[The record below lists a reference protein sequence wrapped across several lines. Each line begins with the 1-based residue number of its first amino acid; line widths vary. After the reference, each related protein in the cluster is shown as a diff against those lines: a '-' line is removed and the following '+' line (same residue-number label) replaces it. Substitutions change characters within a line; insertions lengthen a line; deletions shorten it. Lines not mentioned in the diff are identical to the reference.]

1 MSRDMEA
8 TGWGY
13 THIRVDSFCHKWTI
27 SNFSF
32 CMDGIREKIISAKF
46 SLEASDKV
54 EWCLRVHPNG
64 SDEESRNYLSVYLGL
79 LHCQKSP
86 VWAKYEF
93 WIINSQGKNYQ
104 SRSSINVFSFQKNQ
118 YRGFKRFILRDFL
131 FSNPQRLLAEDQ
143 LTLCCKVSIVGAL
156 FNTPGENI
164 TPAIKD
170 PRHMMADDL
179 GELWENSLF
188 TDCCLFVAGQE
199 FRAHKA
205 ILAAR
210 SPVFRAMFEHEMVER
225 LTNRVDINDLDPK
238 VFKEMMGFIYT
249 GKAPHLHIHS
259 MACDLLAAADR
270 YGMEGLMVLCEDAL
284 SRNLSVENAAHTL
297 ILADLHNIQQ
307 LKTEALYF
315 IAFYASVV
323 SETSEWKSMMESH
336 PHLVA
341 ETFHFLG
348 PAQCFLEPS
357 LKQLK

>member
-1 MSRDMEA
+1 MSGDMEA

-170 PRHMMADDL
+170 PKHMMADD
-179 GELWENSLF
+179 
-188 TDCCLFVAGQE
+188 
-199 FRAHKA
+199 
-205 ILAAR
+205 
-210 SPVFRAMFEHEMVER
+210 P
-225 LTNRVDINDLDPK
+225 
-238 VFKEMMGFIYT
+238 
-249 GKAPHLHIHS
+249 
-259 MACDLLAAADR
+259 
-270 YGMEGLMVLCEDAL
+270 AL
-284 SRNLSVENAAHTL
+284 RKLR
-297 ILADLHNIQQ
+297 Q
-307 LKTEALYF
+307 
-315 IAFYASVV
+315 
-323 SETSEWKSMMESH
+323 
-336 PHLVA
+336 
-341 ETFHFLG
+341 
-348 PAQCFLEPS
+348 
-357 LKQLK
+357 

>member
-1 MSRDMEA
+1 MEA

-32 CMDGIREKIISAKF
+32 FMDGTREKITSPKF

-64 SDEESRNYLSVYLGL
+64 SDEESKDYLSVYLGL

-93 WIINSQGKNYQ
+93 WITTSQGEKYQ
-104 SRSSINVFSFQKNQ
+104 CMKSFNVHSFQKNQ
-118 YRGFKRFILRDFL
+118 YRGFKKFILGDFL
-131 FSNPQRLLAEDQ
+131 ISHPRRLLPENK

-170 PRHMMADDL
+170 PRHMIADDL
-179 GELWENSLF
+179 GELWENSLC

-210 SPVFRAMFEHEMVER
+210 SPVFRAMFENEMKES
-225 LTNRVDINDLDPK
+225 LKNPIEIMDLDLD

-249 GKAPHLHIHS
+249 GKAPHLHSHS
-259 MACDLLAAADR
+259 MACDVLPAADK
-270 YGMEGLMVLCEDAL
+270 YGLVGLKVLCEDVL
-284 SRNLSVENAAHTL
+284 CRNLSVKTAAHTL

-323 SETSEWKSMMESH
+323 SETSEWKSMVESN

-341 ETFHFLG
+341 EAFHFL
-348 PAQCFLEPS
+348 ASARRFLGV
-357 LKQLK
+357 LT